1 MDDWT
6 KAEALQAKIGLEDGR
21 VPKFYGPYL
30 ARRNAGRRDQITK
43 GIGQWFGA
51 FDGDRIVAQLGMFH
65 DGSLAR
71 YQSVETRATHRRRG
85 ICSALLRQ
93 AALGRWAVRR
103 MLTLSLWL
111 RPTPMLDVCTVKW
124 DLPTLKRSMA

>member
-6 KAEALQAKIGLEDGR
+6 KAEALQAEVGLEDGR
-21 VPKFYGPYL
+21 DPKFYGPYL

-43 GIGQWFGA
+43 GISQWFGA
-51 FDGDRIVAQLGMFH
+51 FDGYRIVAQLGMFH
-65 DGSLAR
+65 DDSIAR
-71 YQSVETRATHRRRG
+71 YQYVETRATHRRRG
-85 ICSALLRQ
+85 ICSALL
-93 AALGRWAVRR
+93 RWAVRR

>member
-103 MLTLSLWL
+103 MLTFSLWL
-111 RPTPMLDVCTVKW
+111 RPTPMLDFCTVKW

>member
-65 DGSLAR
+65 DDSIAR